1 MDPVVD
7 LAPGTEGNALA
18 RRLAD
23 LVRSNLT
30 RDWQRREF
38 QRLRGSVAIVADDA
52 ASAVTLRFDFGRLT
66 FHEGVVGVPDITI
79 SGTSADIESLT
90 HMRFQGP
97 FRLPLPRLSD
107 GEGTSAVLGVLRAL
121 RRRDLKIYGLAFH
134 GRFIVRLLRVLSSS
148 G

>member
-18 RRLAD
+18 LRLAEV
-23 LVRSNLT
+23 VRRNLT

-38 QRLRGSVAIVADDA
+38 QRLRGSVALVADDA

-107 GEGTSAVLGVLRAL
+107 GEGTRAVLGVLRAL

>member
-18 RRLAD
+18 RRLAEV
-23 LVRSNLT
+23 VRSNLT

-52 ASAVTLRFDFGRLT
+52 ASALTLRFDFGRLT
-66 FHEGVVGVPDITI
+66 FHEGVVGVPDVTV

-97 FRLPLPRLSD
+97 LRLPVPRLADS
-107 GEGTSAVLGVLRAL
+107 EGRAALLEVLRAL
-121 RRRDLKIYGLAFH
+121 RRRDLKIYGLVLH
-134 GRFIVRLLRVLSSS
+134 GRFIVRVLRVLSSS

>member
-7 LAPGTEGNALA
+7 LAPGTERSALA

-23 LVRSNLT
+23 VVRTNLG

-38 QRLRGSVAIVADDA
+38 QRLRGSVVILADDA
-52 ASAVTLRFDFGRLT
+52 VSALTLRFDFGRLT
-66 FHEGVVGVPDITI
+66 IHEGLIGVPDITI
-79 SGTSADIESLT
+79 SGSSADIEALT
-90 HMRFQGP
+90 RMRFDGP
-97 FRLPLPRLSD
+97 LRLPLPGFRD
-107 GEGTSAVLGVLRAL
+107 AEGRAALGSVLRAL
-121 RRRDLKIYGLAFH
+121 RRRDLKIYGLMLN